1 MCNFLVCYGA
11 IFYVS
16 SGVFCT
22 DVMFLTS
29 DLVGSYYLYLSYDI
43 ESCVGNFLVCPL
55 LWPMCFNCKEKERE
69 FFRKLWRFPYM
80 REVPAQVL
88 PWKLL

>member
-43 ESCVGNFLVCPL
+43 ESYVSNSLVCPL
-55 LWPMCFNCKEKERE
+55 QVYFWPVCFNCKKKTGFFGCSGVFRTDEK
-69 FFRKLWRFPYM
+69 FQLS
-80 REVPAQVL
+80 V
-88 PWKLL
+88 